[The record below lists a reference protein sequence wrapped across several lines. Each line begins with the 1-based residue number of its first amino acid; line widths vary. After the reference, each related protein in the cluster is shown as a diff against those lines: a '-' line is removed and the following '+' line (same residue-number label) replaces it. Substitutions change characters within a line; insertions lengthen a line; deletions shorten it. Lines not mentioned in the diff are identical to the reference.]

1 MQKSSA
7 DHHSQGAEAV
17 LRQGPPNIPH
27 RFPLLDGEGYPGSRN
42 HSYKGFEYVCQSTL
56 TGKRYPLENSFR
68 KVEVST
74 NGSSTTHR
82 EVLLTLFFSLGN
94 RAGGHGQS
102 ATGDDPELRSPTS
115 EVIVG
120 TRNRCTRSQL
130 NFHERMAMDSKGR
143 LAHHQETGE

>member
-68 KVEVST
+68 KVE
-74 NGSSTTHR
+74 
-82 EVLLTLFFSLGN
+82 LTIRRLENEALRDRWIWLALFAEEHQG
-94 RAGGHGQS
+94 
-102 ATGDDPELRSPTS
+102 PES
-115 EVIVG
+115 EGLV
-120 TRNRCTRSQL
+120 
-130 NFHERMAMDSKGR
+130 
-143 LAHHQETGE
+143 ETQHAE